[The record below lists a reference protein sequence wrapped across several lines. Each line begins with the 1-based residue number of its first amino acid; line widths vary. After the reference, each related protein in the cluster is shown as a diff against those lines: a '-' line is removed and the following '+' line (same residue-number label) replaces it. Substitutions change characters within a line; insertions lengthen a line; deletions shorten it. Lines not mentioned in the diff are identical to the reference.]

1 MAAGIAFR
9 PLGGA
14 GQAAGIAFRHAR
26 SAGADCQTRSP
37 TALPTAA
44 PGSTAPTAVPSA
56 SPSSLA
62 PTTTAPSAADLAL
75 GGGDEK
81 ESVDITS
88 LILIG
93 VAIAVV
99 SGGMVALL
107 TRRQRKPEQ
116 SGDRHGTVLT
126 GNPVFPAGGVGH
138 PTAAQPRPAARP
150 EDQYDVYERTYAEPA
165 DPHAYEVPQIYKNVD
180 GSPVYEEAGPGSG
193 PDPRTTPP
201 PRAPP
206 STASSRAA
214 PKIKVSLSVPC
225 CGLQYIPAIRC
236 AVRFHQ
242 SFSGVGAE
250 SQRALA
256 RSREGW

>member
-44 PGSTAPTAVPSA
+44 PGSTALTAAPSA

-62 PTTTAPSAADLAL
+62 PTTTAPSAADLAR
-75 GGGDEK
+75 GGADEK

-107 TRRQRKPEQ
+107 TRRQRKPQQ

-138 PTAAQPRPAARP
+138 PAAAQPRPVARP

-180 GSPVYEEAGPGSG
+180 GAPVYEEAGPGSG
-193 PDPRTTPP
+193 PQDYATTQGAAIYS
-201 PRAPP
+201 RQQ
-206 STASSRAA
+206 SSA
-214 PKIKVSLSVPC
+214 
-225 CGLQYIPAIRC
+225 
-236 AVRFHQ
+236 
-242 SFSGVGAE
+242 
-250 SQRALA
+250 
-256 RSREGW
+256 